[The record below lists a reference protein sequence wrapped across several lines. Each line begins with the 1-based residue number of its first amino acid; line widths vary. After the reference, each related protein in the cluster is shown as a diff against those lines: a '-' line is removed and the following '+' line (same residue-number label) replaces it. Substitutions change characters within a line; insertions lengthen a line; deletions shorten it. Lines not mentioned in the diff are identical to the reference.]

1 MPIFSF
7 TFCSNHS
14 NFAISLKRSKLGIAI
29 LGKVRYPNVAITIK
43 PNGGTQYRFPVRRE
57 VSIESNHNCIIH

>member
-29 LGKVRYPNVAITIK
+29 LGKVRYPNLAITIK
-43 PNGGTQYRFPVRRE
+43 PIGGTQHRFPVQRE
-57 VSIESNHNCIIH
+57 ASIESNHNCVIN